1 MVKVNNEK
9 NFFYLDL
16 LKIVKTLKLKH
27 FLLPAGPVMEHA
39 EVNNN
44 YALS

>member
-27 FLLPAGPVMEHA
+27 FLLPAGPVMEHD

>member
-1 MVKVNNEK
+1 MKK
-9 NFFYLDL
+9 TFSSLDL

-27 FLLPAGPVMEHA
+27 FLLPAGPAMEHA
-39 EVNNN
+39 QVNNN